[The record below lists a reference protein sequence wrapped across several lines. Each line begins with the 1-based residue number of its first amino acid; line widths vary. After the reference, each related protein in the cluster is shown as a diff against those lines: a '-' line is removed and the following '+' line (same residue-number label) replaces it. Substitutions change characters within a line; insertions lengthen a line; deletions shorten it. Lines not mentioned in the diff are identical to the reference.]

1 MPKEDWGTKRLCPS
15 TGRHFYDLNR
25 TPIISPYTG
34 EVVTLDGPRGRSLVS
49 EKTAAKVSVRD
60 VDEIE
65 DDIILEDDTDADLE
79 DELLEDDDDNVS
91 LDDIADVGG
100 DEEEV

>member
-1 MPKEDWGTKRLCPS
+1 MPKEDWGTKRLCPT

-25 TPIISPYTG
+25 TPIVSPYTG

-49 EKTAAKVSVRD
+49 EKTAAKVSARD
-60 VDEIE
+60 ADDLE
-65 DDIILEDDTDADLE
+65 DDIILEDDAEADLE

-91 LDDIADVGG
+91 LDDLADVAG

>member
-1 MPKEDWGTKRLCPS
+1 MPKEDWGTKRLCPT

-34 EVVTLDGPRGRSLVS
+34 EVVTLEGPRGRSLVS
-49 EKTAAKVSVRD
+49 ERTAAKVAVTD
-60 VDEIE
+60 PDDLT
-65 DDIILEDDTDADLE
+65 DDIILDDDADADLE
-79 DELLEDDDDNVS
+79 DELLEDDDDSVS
-91 LDDIADVGG
+91 LDEIADVGT